1 MDIMKS
7 SLPYLTEISFNKICH
22 TIIVMNA
29 FDVVYGVLFDTDN
42 MVSTLGWKLPAKYFK
57 LAYNLEQYLIN
68 EWCKELRIKLK
79 HGQGEPKLIDR
90 VIERTPIVP
99 NISLV
104 GPIGSPLV
112 LTILSVLLSCPS
124 SSLHFLVASFP
135 CFCYS
140 SPFHN
145 TCVRLL

>member
-1 MDIMKS
+1 MRLM
-7 SLPYLTEISFNKICH
+7 LCMGY
-22 TIIVMNA
+22 IIWHW
-29 FDVVYGVLFDTDN
+29 YYT

-57 LAYNLEQYLIN
+57 LTYNLEQYVIN

-104 GPIGSPLV
+104 GPIGSPFV

-145 TCVRLL
+145 ACVRLLYCMWMACYPTFWLGCPQIGTS

>member
-68 EWCKELRIKLK
+68 E
-79 HGQGEPKLIDR
+79 
-90 VIERTPIVP
+90 
-99 NISLV
+99 
-104 GPIGSPLV
+104 
-112 LTILSVLLSCPS
+112 
-124 SSLHFLVASFP
+124 
-135 CFCYS
+135 
-140 SPFHN
+140 
-145 TCVRLL
+145 

>member
-1 MDIMKS
+1 M
-7 SLPYLTEISFNKICH
+7 PYNNCDECIWCCAWGI
-22 TIIVMNA
+22 
-29 FDVVYGVLFDTDN
+29 LFDTDIIPWFQH
-42 MVSTLGWKLPAKYFK
+42 LGGKLLVKYFK

-79 HGQGEPKLIDR
+79 HGQGKPKLIDR
-90 VIERTPIVP
+90 VIERTPIVS

-104 GPIGSPLV
+104 GPIGSPFV

>member
-1 MDIMKS
+1 M
-7 SLPYLTEISFNKICH
+7 PYNDCDECIWRCAWGI
-22 TIIVMNA
+22 
-29 FDVVYGVLFDTDN
+29 LFDTDIIPLFQH
-42 MVSTLGWKLPAKYFK
+42 LGGKLLVKYFK

-79 HGQGEPKLIDR
+79 HGQGKPKLIDR
-90 VIERTPIVP
+90 VIERTPIVS

-104 GPIGSPLV
+104 GPIGSPFV